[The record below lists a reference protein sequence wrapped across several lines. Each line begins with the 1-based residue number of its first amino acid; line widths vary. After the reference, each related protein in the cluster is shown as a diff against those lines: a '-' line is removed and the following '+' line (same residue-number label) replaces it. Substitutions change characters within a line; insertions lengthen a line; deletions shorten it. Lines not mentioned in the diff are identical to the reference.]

1 MGVSSTSGCA
11 ACEAAIEWAKALT
24 EDEDTVQ
31 VDLDGRVVWLTTTE
45 AALLRATQEGE

>member
-1 MGVSSTSGCA
+1 MRVCA

-45 AALLRATQEGE
+45 AALLRATRAEGGE